1 MTLVYLVVAWVAGV
15 LVASRAAGSVSL
27 WLAIAGASALAG
39 VLLRASRRDRRA
51 LACLCLFAL
60 GAARLDL
67 AQRPLAADHIA
78 RRIGDGRLVIS
89 GLVDSLPD
97 PRATYVNLRV
107 SVDSARQG
115 ATAEPASGRVLVQ
128 APLSGRYRY
137 GDRVQITGALTLPPA
152 YDDFSYR
159 DYLARRGIHAL
170 LRAESVEV
178 VGRGGRPWLR
188 AIYALRERSA
198 AIIEEVLPSP
208 QAPVLAGILLG
219 DESGIPKDVREAF
232 NRTGASHV
240 IAISG
245 ANIAVLLRALM
256 GLLTPL
262 AGKDRAALLASVGVA
277 VYAVLVGGDPG
288 VLRAVFMGVLALV
301 ASRTGRRAHGLT
313 SLAFAVWVLSAY
325 DPEVLWDIGFQL
337 SVAATLGLVLF
348 TDDLTALF
356 GRVLGRVFPAATA
369 QRLLGWLSEPLV
381 VSVAAQIAT
390 TPLIVYAFGRLSIA
404 SLLTN
409 LLIVPVQPYIMIAGW
424 LALVA
429 GHASIALGEVLA
441 WGVWLPLT
449 YMLRVIETLAR
460 FSWSSAEVRLSAGAV
475 WLIYVG
481 LLLWGVSRTM
491 HPGDR
496 AALWAK
502 VRAAIPAYAAGG
514 AGLIVALLVWQA
526 ALRQPDGRLHV
537 WFLDVGDGSAALIET
552 PRGAQVLIGSGKSPV
567 RLQAA
572 LGRVMPFQDRSLD
585 AVILTRDDDDEN
597 AALAA
602 LFDRYSTRALLFAA
616 PAGTRDDLAGLLD
629 RAAAALVRL
638 QPGHVLATDDG
649 VRIEALMP
657 GAAKAAAVR
666 VTYGEASFLFWADFG
681 APEEIALLETGY
693 YPRSTVFQL
702 SGSGSDRAN
711 TARFLAAVSPEIGV
725 VAVDTGSPTGLPHPT
740 VIERLGQIGTQRVYR
755 TDRDGTVEMI
765 SDGVT
770 LEVRA
775 GR

>member
-572 LGRVMPFQDRSLD
+572 
-585 AVILTRDDDDEN
+585 
-597 AALAA
+597 
-602 LFDRYSTRALLFAA
+602 
-616 PAGTRDDLAGLLD
+616 
-629 RAAAALVRL
+629 
-638 QPGHVLATDDG
+638 
-649 VRIEALMP
+649 
-657 GAAKAAAVR
+657 
-666 VTYGEASFLFWADFG
+666 
-681 APEEIALLETGY
+681 
-693 YPRSTVFQL
+693 
-702 SGSGSDRAN
+702 
-711 TARFLAAVSPEIGV
+711 
-725 VAVDTGSPTGLPHPT
+725 
-740 VIERLGQIGTQRVYR
+740 
-755 TDRDGTVEMI
+755 
-765 SDGVT
+765 
-770 LEVRA
+770 
-775 GR
+775 